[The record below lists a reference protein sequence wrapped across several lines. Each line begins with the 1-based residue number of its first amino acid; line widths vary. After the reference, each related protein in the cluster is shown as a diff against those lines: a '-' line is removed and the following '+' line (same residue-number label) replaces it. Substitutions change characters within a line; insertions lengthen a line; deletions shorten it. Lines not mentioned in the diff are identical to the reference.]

1 MAVMRTIG
9 RMVEGLDDIYSVAP
23 LLAKLA
29 ELKTPAEKNRF
40 TAKYHEGLG
49 FRGASGKG
57 ATAAEALAHA
67 ERAAK

>member
-1 MAVMRTIG
+1 MSQPSAGQVHVDGAMKK
-9 RMVEGLDDIYSVAP
+9 MSLKD
-23 LLAKLA
+23 KLA
-29 ELKTPAEKNRF
+29 ELKTPAKKNRF

-67 ERAAK
+67 EQEAK

>member
-1 MAVMRTIG
+1 MKKMS
-9 RMVEGLDDIYSVAP
+9 LK
-23 LLAKLA
+23 AKLA

-57 ATAAEALAHA
+57 ATVAEALAHA
-67 ERAAK
+67 EQAAK